1 MRLHVRCYLWREGLL
16 LDAGQ
21 FGRPQACISALCM
34 STSQESALAMHII
47 HICTDV

>member
-21 FGRPQACISALCM
+21 FGRPQARIEAALH
-34 STSQESALAMHII
+34 MHLGKAAADQAAP
-47 HICTDV
+47 HREAV